1 MKEYGILRII
11 SMLSGE
17 KVFLLSFFIS
27 RGKSD
32 TLTREA
38 MDEHRDFD
46 LRRKLRSEELILEKL
61 LSLKN

>member
-1 MKEYGILRII
+1 
-11 SMLSGE
+11 MLSGE
-17 KVFLLSFFIS
+17 KVFLLSFFLS

-46 LRRKLRSEELILEKL
+46 LRRKLRSEILILEKL